1 MLDWIHAQ
9 ARFCRA
15 ARPPFWAVQPPTQ
28 RLHNKQR
35 ASRSREAGKHT
46 IGNDAHK
53 HHGRVRATRGHFQA
67 NLELLHPEAVALQP
81 GISVH
86 TTQSETKATSTRK
99 DHPSTCSALR
109 LHNARLPDGRFAR
122 RCTCCTPP
130 CVRLRPLLT
139 CGFPSRGRF
148 LLSKGKGELR
158 EAKGEGGESNKPAK
172 TEIDGGD

>member
-35 ASRSREAGKHT
+35 ASRSREAGKRT

-148 LLSKGKGELR
+148 LLSKGGRGR
-158 EAKGEGGESNKPAK
+158 EKRKEKAGNPTSPQKQK
-172 TEIDGGD
+172 

>member
-1 MLDWIHAQ
+1 MALVH
-9 ARFCRA
+9 
-15 ARPPFWAVQPPTQ
+15 PSGPVQPPRQ

-35 ASRSREAGKHT
+35 AGRSREAGKHT

-53 HHGRVRATRGHFQA
+53 HYGRVRATRGHFQA

-81 GISVH
+81 GISAH

-109 LHNARLPDGRFAR
+109 LHNARLPDGRFTR

-139 CGFPSRGRF
+139 CGFRSRGRF
-148 LLSKGKGELR
+148 LLSKDEGRR
-158 EAKGEGGESNKPAK
+158 EEKAGNRTSPQKIEK
-172 TEIDGGD
+172 